1 MINTPL
7 KSNKM
12 KKSIVFVLFLAIL
25 AISMPSCITSMHVG
39 YLTNSAAL
47 GSANFSYI
55 KMNAQG
61 KSTAKYILGIGG
73 FDKETLVNDAKQQLL
88 SANPLKSNQALANI
102 TVNFKTAFFL
112 MYTYHTVTCIVT
124 ADIVEF
130 K

>member
-1 MINTPL
+1 
-7 KSNKM
+7 M
-12 KKSIVFVLFLAIL
+12 KKSIKYLFFLAII
-25 AISMPSCITSMHVG
+25 AITMPSCITTMHIG

-61 KSTAKYILGIGG
+61 TSSAKYILGIGG

-88 SANPLKSNQALANI
+88 ATNPLKSNQALANV
-102 TVNFKTAFFL
+102 TVNFKTAYFF